1 MVSENEPCSEV
12 DQDTAPVGSEA
23 PLTVAV
29 QRVEEP
35 KSTEEGTQF
44 TLVEEALN
52 GGSAEGSALPDFDSS
67 LFESP
72 ALAAEPGEPVADW
85 VRALGCA
92 LLVPVVDALNTLA
105 FATGE
110 T

>member
-1 MVSENEPCSEV
+1 MVLENEPCSDV
-12 DQDTAPVGSEA
+12 DQFTAPVGSEA

-35 KSTEEGTQF
+35 KPTEEGTQF

-52 GGSAEGSALPDFDSS
+52 GGSAEGPASANSDSG
-67 LFESP
+67 LLEPP
-72 ALAAEPGEPVADW
+72 ALAAEPGEIVDW

-92 LLVPVVDALNTLA
+92 SFVLVVDALDALVSEA
-105 FATGE
+105 SE